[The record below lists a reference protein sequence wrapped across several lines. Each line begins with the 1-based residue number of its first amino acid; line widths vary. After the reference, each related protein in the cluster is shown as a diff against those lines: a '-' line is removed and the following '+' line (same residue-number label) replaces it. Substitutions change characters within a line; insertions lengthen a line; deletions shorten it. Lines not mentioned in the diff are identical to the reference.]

1 MEQGWECL
9 GLPLGRT
16 GRPDVGKDTRPMGG
30 GAGHK
35 CRELKTS
42 SGSQGTTAA
51 RVDPVARHRPRA
63 TPALT
68 PCACP
73 LPPWQINVL
82 QAKKKFE
89 ILDSVSAW

>member
-1 MEQGWECL
+1 M
-9 GLPLGRT
+9 
-16 GRPDVGKDTRPMGG
+16 GKDTRPVRG

-42 SGSQGTTAA
+42 RGSQGTTAA
-51 RVDPVARHRPRA
+51 GVDSVARYRPQA
-63 TPALT
+63 TSALT
-68 PCACP
+68 SFACS
-73 LPPWQINVL
+73 LLPWQINVL